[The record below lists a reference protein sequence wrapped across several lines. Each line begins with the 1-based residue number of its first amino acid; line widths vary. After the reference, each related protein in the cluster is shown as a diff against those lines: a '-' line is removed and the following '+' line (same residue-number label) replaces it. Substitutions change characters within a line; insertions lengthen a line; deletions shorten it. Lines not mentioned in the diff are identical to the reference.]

1 MPTIGAMAV
10 ASVISFIVGDLIAT
24 FAGLAAQLVLG
35 TVAWYAVFY
44 PTRRWLLELRN
55 G

>member
-1 MPTIGAMAV
+1 MAV
-10 ASVISFIVGDLIAT
+10 ASVISVIVGDIVSA
-24 FAGLAAQLVLG
+24 FAGLVAQLVLG
-35 TVAWYAVFY
+35 TAAWYAVFY